1 MSEHN
6 ITLEDWEYKCF
17 EYLMKDE
24 DIDGWLLNFAKER
37 ARKASVEILSAL
49 MEHCNENDIALA
61 VGKAA
66 QIEQAF
72 ELGVVKT
79 ALQREAEA
87 LEE

>member
-17 EYLMKDE
+17 QYLMRDE

-37 ARKASVEILSAL
+37 ARKASVEILSIL

-66 QIEQAF
+66 QIQQAF
-72 ELGVVKT
+72 ELGVTQT
-79 ALQREAEA
+79 ATARQADV
-87 LEE
+87 EE

>member
-6 ITLEDWEYKCF
+6 ITLENWEYKCF
-17 EYLMKDE
+17 QYLMKDE
-24 DIDGWLLNFAKER
+24 NIDGWLLNFAKER

-72 ELGVVKT
+72 ELGVIQT
-79 ALQREAEA
+79 AIAREAT
-87 LEE
+87 EEE

>member
-17 EYLMKDE
+17 QYLMRDE

-49 MEHCNENDIALA
+49 VEHCNENDVALA

-72 ELGVVKT
+72 ELGVIQTVT
-79 ALQREAEA
+79 AREAA
-87 LEE
+87 EEE

>member
-17 EYLMKDE
+17 QYLMKDE

-72 ELGVVKT
+72 ELGVIQTVT
-79 ALQREAEA
+79 AREAA
-87 LEE
+87 EEE

>member
-17 EYLMKDE
+17 QYLMKDE

-72 ELGVVKT
+72 ELGVIQTVT
-79 ALQREAEA
+79 AREAAEQ
-87 LEE
+87 E

>member
-6 ITLEDWEYKCF
+6 INLEDWEYKCF
-17 EYLMKDE
+17 QYLMRDE

-79 ALQREAEA
+79 TLQREANA
-87 LEE
+87 SEE

>member
-17 EYLMKDE
+17 QYLMKDE

-49 MEHCNENDIALA
+49 MEHCNENDIAFA

-72 ELGVVKT
+72 ELGVIQT
-79 ALQREAEA
+79 AIAREAA

>member
-6 ITLEDWEYKCF
+6 INLEDWEYKCF
-17 EYLMKDE
+17 QYLMKDG
-24 DIDGWLLNFAKER
+24 DINGWLLNFAKER

-61 VGKAA
+61 VGKAT

-72 ELGVVKT
+72 ELGVIQT
-79 ALQREAEA
+79 ATAREAA
-87 LEE
+87 VEE

>member
-17 EYLMKDE
+17 QYLMRDE

-37 ARKASVEILSAL
+37 ARKASIEILSAL

-72 ELGVVKT
+72 ELGVIQTVT
-79 ALQREAEA
+79 VREAA
-87 LEE
+87 EEE

>member
-24 DIDGWLLNFAKER
+24 DIDSWLLNFAKER

-79 ALQREAEA
+79 ALQREADA

>member
-1 MSEHN
+1 
-6 ITLEDWEYKCF
+6 
-17 EYLMKDE
+17 
-24 DIDGWLLNFAKER
+24 
-37 ARKASVEILSAL
+37 

-66 QIEQAF
+66 QINQAF

-79 ALQREAEA
+79 ALQREVDT

>member
-17 EYLMKDE
+17 QYLMKDE

-37 ARKASVEILSAL
+37 ARKASEEILSVL
-49 MEHCNENDIALA
+49 ITHCNENDIALA

-72 ELGVVKT
+72 KLGVTQTVT
-79 ALQREAEA
+79 AREAAE
-87 LEE
+87 

>member
-17 EYLMKDE
+17 QYLMRDE

-37 ARKASVEILSAL
+37 ARKASVEILSIL

-72 ELGVVKT
+72 ELGVIQTVIS
-79 ALQREAEA
+79 REVAE
-87 LEE
+87 EE

>member
-17 EYLMKDE
+17 QYLMKDE

-37 ARKASVEILSAL
+37 ARKASEEILSVL
-49 MEHCNENDIALA
+49 ITHCNENDIALA

-72 ELGVVKT
+72 ELGVTQTVT
-79 ALQREAEA
+79 AREAA
-87 LEE
+87 EEE

>member
-37 ARKASVEILSAL
+37 ARKASEEILSIL
-49 MEHCNENDIALA
+49 MTHCNENEIALA

-66 QIEQAF
+66 QIDQAF

-79 ALQREAEA
+79 ALQREADA
-87 LEE
+87 AEE